1 VVRRGSERLATRGGQ
16 LPALVSRF
24 AHFAA
29 IDWSGAAGERHK
41 GIALAICHARGAP
54 ERVRPGHRW
63 SRGEVLDWLVAEMPT
78 DTLIGLDLGISLPF
92 ADCGAFFPGW
102 ADSPPDAR
110 ALWALVD
117 ETCRD
122 DPHLAASSFVDHLEA
137 SRYFRRHGRREGE
150 RFHAPEAA
158 DRRGRFRVTELAQ
171 ARMGCKPYSNF
182 NLVGAAQVGKS
193 SLTGMRVL
201 HRLNARLP
209 VWPIDPLP
217 ASGSVVVEIY
227 TAIAAIEAGR
237 TAAQSKMRSYED
249 LNAALSRLG
258 SAPVRGSGP
267 LDDHSADA
275 LLTAAWLR
283 TAAERRELWTPHGLT
298 PELARTEGWTF
309 GAA

>member
-1 VVRRGSERLATRGGQ
+1 
-16 LPALVSRF
+16 
-24 AHFAA
+24 
-29 IDWSGAAGERHK
+29 
-41 GIALAICHARGAP
+41 
-54 ERVRPGHRW
+54 
-63 SRGEVLDWLVAEMPT
+63 MPP
-78 DTLIGLDLGISLPF
+78 DTLVGLDLGISLPF

-102 ADSPPDAR
+102 ADSPPDAKS
-110 ALWALVD
+110 LWALVD
-117 ETCRD
+117 DVCGN

-137 SRYFRRHGRREGE
+137 SRYFRRHGGREGAD
-150 RFHAPEAA
+150 FHAPAA
-158 DRRGRFRVTELAQ
+158 RDRRGRFRVTELAQ

-201 HRLNARLP
+201 HRLEGRLP
-209 VWPIDPLP
+209 VWPLDPLP
-217 ASGSVVVEIY
+217 VHGSVLVEIY

-237 TAAQSKMRSYED
+237 TASQSKMRSYEE

-258 SAPVRGSGP
+258 SLPVGGAGP

-283 TAAERRELWTPHGLT
+283 SAAQRAELWQPQDLT